1 MVNEVD
7 SFSKEDNSFETEEFI
22 NEIIMEFDFNT
33 INLGNIEF
41 SDENIKSI
49 DFDAFKGINS
59 LEGISFHDNRIKE
72 LNPNIFRL
80 DVIQNDFKTI
90 GSGTYNG
97 FSNLRFF

>member
-59 LEGISFHDNRIKE
+59 LETLNFHHNRI
-72 LNPNIFRL
+72 
-80 DVIQNDFKTI
+80 
-90 GSGTYNG
+90 
-97 FSNLRFF
+97 